1 MIFFKVHF
9 HQITKDAAVFVEGNV
24 QLSVPSLSPVPLT
37 IEIQKLSRIF
47 KDILEELHVFIIF
60 ITCRYLSI
68 ACAHIKIIS
77 QSPMP
82 ISKFLAF
89 DTLLVAIDG

>member
-1 MIFFKVHF
+1 M
-9 HQITKDAAVFVEGNV
+9 EGNI
-24 QLSVPSLSPVPLT
+24 QPSMPSLSQVPLT
-37 IEIQKLSRIF
+37 IEIEKLSRIF
-47 KDILEELHVFIIF
+47 KDILEGLHVFIIF
-60 ITCRYLSI
+60 IICRYLSL

-89 DTLLVAIDG
+89 DTLLVATDG